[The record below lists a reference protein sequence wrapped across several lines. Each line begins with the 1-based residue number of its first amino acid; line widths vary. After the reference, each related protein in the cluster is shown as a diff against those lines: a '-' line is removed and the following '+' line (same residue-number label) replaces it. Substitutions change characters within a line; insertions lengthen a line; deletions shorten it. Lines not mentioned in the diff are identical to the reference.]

1 MLLGPSRQCS
11 LTGSLDGIAWA
22 SCPVLPVRRVEV
34 SLADGSTLRC
44 RHLVCT
50 LPLGVLKAH
59 HTSLFRPA
67 LPAAKV
73 RALRGLAMGLLNKVV
88 LAFPHRFWSE
98 EDNKEWL
105 LRVGAPAAGA
115 SAAAAS
121 TAGLG
126 FTEFYNLAT
135 ATGQPVIV
143 AFSTGLHAWQLE
155 QQR

>member
-1 MLLGPSRQCS
+1 MV
-11 LTGSLDGIAWA
+11 TGFVRGA
-22 SCPVLPVRRVEV
+22 SCLVCRVEV
-34 SLADGSTLRC
+34 SLADGVTLRC
-44 RHLVCT
+44 RRLVCT

-73 RALRGLAMGLLNKVV
+73 RALRGLVMGLLNKVV

-115 SAAAAS
+115 STAS

-126 FTEFYNLAT
+126 FTEFYNLAPT
-135 ATGQPVIV
+135 TGQPVIV

-155 QQR
+155 QQRCGESQTVRCVH